1 MLFEYSLLTD
11 KKEVEPL
18 TDFLMDKGAYSVSI
32 EDADA
37 ETEREKPIFGEPG
50 IEIDDFAWDSSRLKV
65 LCGDD
70 FDMEGALEAALKEQG
85 LKKPVLEGRT
95 EVPDNDWVRITQA
108 QFTLRLPAIFGSFRP
123 GMNRPIPTPSIS
135 VWIRALLSVPEHIRP
150 HVCVWS
156 GCMTIIWKENPFW
169 ITAADPEFWLLLPRN
184 SGLPKCSVRT
194 SILRPSRPPTIMQ
207 K

>member
-18 TDFLMDKGAYSVSI
+18 TDFLMDRGAYSVSI

-70 FDMEGALEAALKEQG
+70 FDIEGPWRLRSKKKVLK
-85 LKKPVLEGRT
+85 
-95 EVPDNDWVRITQA
+95 N
-108 QFTLRLPAIFGSFRP
+108 
-123 GMNRPIPTPSIS
+123 
-135 VWIRALLSVPEHIRP
+135 LS
-150 HVCVWS
+150 
-156 GCMTIIWKENPFW
+156 
-169 ITAADPEFWLLLPRN
+169 
-184 SGLPKCSVRT
+184 
-194 SILRPSRPPTIMQ
+194 
-207 K
+207 

>member
-18 TDFLMDKGAYSVSI
+18 SDFLMDKGAYSVSI

-108 QFTLRLPAIFGSFRP
+108 QFTPTQIAGGSFLP
-123 GMNRPIPTPSIS
+123 GTSRPILMRLIFAG
-135 VWIRALLSVPEHIRP
+135 IRALLSVPEHIRP

-169 ITAADPEFWLLLPRN
+169 ITAADPEFWLLPPRN

>member
-108 QFTLRLPAIFGSFRP
+108 QFTPTQIAGDLWIVPSWHEPPNPDAINIRLDPGRCFRYR
-123 GMNRPIPTPSIS
+123 NTSDHTS
-135 VWIRALLSVPEHIRP
+135 V
-150 HVCVWS
+150 S
-156 GCMTIIWKENPFW
+156 GV
-169 ITAADPEFWLLLPRN
+169 AA
-184 SGLPKCSVRT
+184 
-194 SILRPSRPPTIMQ
+194 
-207 K
+207 

>member
-1 MLFEYSLLTD
+1 M
-11 KKEVEPL
+11 

-85 LKKPVLEGRT
+85 LKNQFSRAERKFRT
-95 EVPDNDWVRITQA
+95 MTGFASRRPSSHR
-108 QFTLRLPAIFGSFRP
+108 LRLPAIFGSFRP

-194 SILRPSRPPTIMQ
+194 LILRPSRPPTIMQ

>member
-18 TDFLMDKGAYSVSI
+18 TDFLMDRGAYSVSI

-70 FDMEGALEAALKEQG
+70 FDIDGASKKKVLK
-85 LKKPVLEGRT
+85 
-95 EVPDNDWVRITQA
+95 N
-108 QFTLRLPAIFGSFRP
+108 
-123 GMNRPIPTPSIS
+123 
-135 VWIRALLSVPEHIRP
+135 LS
-150 HVCVWS
+150 
-156 GCMTIIWKENPFW
+156 
-169 ITAADPEFWLLLPRN
+169 
-184 SGLPKCSVRT
+184 
-194 SILRPSRPPTIMQ
+194 
-207 K
+207 

>member
-18 TDFLMDKGAYSVSI
+18 TDFLMDRGAYSVTI

-70 FDMEGALEAALKEQG
+70 FDIEGALEAALKEEG
-85 LKKPVLEGRT
+85 LKKPVLESRI

-108 QFTLRLPAIFGSFRP
+108 QFTPTQIAVTCGSFLP
-123 GMNRPIPTPSIS
+123 GTSRPILMRLIFA
-135 VWIRALLSVPEHIRP
+135 WIRALLSEPEHTRQPAFVGMAARP
-150 HVCVWS
+150 
-156 GCMTIIWKENPFW
+156 
-169 ITAADPEFWLLLPRN
+169 
-184 SGLPKCSVRT
+184 
-194 SILRPSRPPTIMQ
+194 
-207 K
+207 